1 MPQLIVG
8 VDAGGTSTVAALEQD
23 GKIVRTHEGVPA
35 NASVIGAQA
44 AGSAI
49 VETISAALEGAVP
62 HAIFVGAAGG
72 ARKEVAQSIEDT
84 LRTRFPGARVGVRD
98 DAYIAL
104 RASVPEGDGAVLISG
119 TGSIAYAQ
127 RAGVEFRSGGYGYL
141 LGDDGSGFAI
151 GTAALKLLL
160 RSFDERAPRDEFL
173 TRLERAL
180 DARTAVD
187 VTARVY
193 GDSHPVAF
201 CASLAPLVLESA
213 NEGDRS
219 ANKIVQSAALE
230 LSEMAKSLVK
240 RAGLSESGAP
250 LVLAGSLL
258 SNNSLLTFLLETRLK
273 NDLPHMPIYKGGAHP
288 YLGALAAAQ
297 RL

>member
-1 MPQLIVG
+1 MIVG

-23 GKIVRTHEGVPA
+23 GKIVRTHEGAPA
-35 NASVIGAQA
+35 NASVAGVRA

-49 VETISAALEGAVP
+49 AETITAALDGALP

-72 ARKEVAQSIEDT
+72 ARKEVAQSIEEL
-84 LRTRFPGARVGVRD
+84 LRERFPGARVGVRD

-127 RAGVEFRSGGYGYL
+127 RDGIEFRSGGYGYL
-141 LGDDGSGFAI
+141 LGDDGSGFAM
-151 GTAALKLLL
+151 GSAAVKLLL
-160 RSFDERAPRDEFL
+160 RAFDERAPRDEFV
-173 TRLERAL
+173 TRLEQAL
-180 DARTAVD
+180 EVRTAVD
-187 VTARVY
+187 VIARVY
-193 GDSHPVAF
+193 SESHPVAF

-213 NEGDRS
+213 NEGERS

-230 LSEMAKSLVK
+230 LAEMAKSLVK
-240 RAGLSESGAP
+240 RAGLADSGAP

-258 SNNSLLTFLLETRLK
+258 SSNSLLTFLLETRLK
-273 NDLPHMPIYKGGAHP
+273 NDLPQMPIYKGEAQP
-288 YLGALAAAQ
+288 YVGALAAAQ